1 MDARP
6 ASSSFRQD
14 HTCCV
19 FELFHNGL
27 VRALLLPL
35 LVLLPTDAAVT
46 VEVDSKLLRASQPPS
61 QNQQ

>member
-1 MDARP
+1 M
-6 ASSSFRQD
+6 
-14 HTCCV
+14 
-19 FELFHNGL
+19 FELIHNGL

-61 QNQQ
+61 KNQQ